1 MMPTYDIIN
10 KETGEVTER
19 IMSFSAMEEFLAE
32 NPVYEK
38 YFGNHT
44 NAMVDSVRIG
54 IRKPDNGFKEVL
66 AKVHQ
71 TPGSQLHK
79 TTNF

>member
-1 MMPTYDIIN
+1 MPAYDIIN
-10 KETGEVTER
+10 TETGEVTER
-19 IMSFSAMEEFLAE
+19 VMSISAMEEFLNA
-32 NPVYEK
+32 NPIYEK
-38 YFGNHT
+38 YFGNHN